1 MSSNSINKNRKS
13 MKDFLKPL
21 ESIKQVEAPLFLFT
35 CIQQRIQNELS
46 NRVPMRTAYSMTASF
61 VILLSINVF
70 VCMQNNKTKMEETN
84 IAESFQLM
92 PDNNLYK

>member
-1 MSSNSINKNRKS
+1 
-13 MKDFLKPL
+13 
-21 ESIKQVEAPLFLFT
+21 
-35 CIQQRIQNELS
+35 
-46 NRVPMRTAYSMTASF
+46 MRTAYSMTASF

>member
-1 MSSNSINKNRKS
+1 

-21 ESIKQVEAPLFLFT
+21 ESIKQVEASPFLFIR
-35 CIQQRIQNELS
+35 IQQRIQKELS
-46 NRVPMRTAYSMTASF
+46 NRVPMRTAYSMATLF
-61 VILLSINVF
+61 VILLSINAF
-70 VCMQNNKTKMEETN
+70 VLMQNNKTKMEETN